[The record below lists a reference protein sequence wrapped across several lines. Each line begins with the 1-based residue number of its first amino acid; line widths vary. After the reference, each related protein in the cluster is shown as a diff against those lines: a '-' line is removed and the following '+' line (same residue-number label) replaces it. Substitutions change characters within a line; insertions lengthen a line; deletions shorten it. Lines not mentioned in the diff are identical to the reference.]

1 MRFSVNCKLFQ
12 VYNNIYMVFRRFFG
26 VVGFLAVSAACFAQ
40 DVTFQGAAKTIVTLG
55 ESFSLTYTLN
65 SQGSDF
71 RGPRLNGF
79 DVISG
84 PFSST
89 SSSIQSVNGRT
100 TMSVRYSFQY
110 ILQANK
116 EGTFDIPAATI
127 TVDRRTITSNT
138 LTVKVLKNGA
148 GQGGA
153 SQGQSQGSSQQQG
166 NVQTSPNDVML
177 KAYVSNANPQQGE
190 GITVTYKIFTKVP
203 VSQIMFSKEPSFPG
217 FWSQNLTKEKEKLQ
231 QYNQVIDGQQYIVAD
246 LRKYTLFPL
255 KSGKLTIEPLE
266 LVCQAQIKRQTKART
281 GDPFFDDFFNDS
293 FFNTSYTP
301 VEKSLRASPLVI
313 NVRPLPSTGVP
324 EDFAG
329 AVGNFSFRTELD
341 KTSIKANEAIN
352 LKCVV
357 SGEGNLQ
364 LIDKLNVTFPPDFET
379 YDPKVSN
386 DIRSSEKGVSGSQV
400 FEYLIIP
407 RKPGK
412 FNLKPISFSFYD
424 LKKMKYVT
432 LTSPAYTIDVEK
444 GTGEAANVTYTGT
457 NHEEIKYIG
466 SDIRH
471 IKNQSFALSVNGE
484 YFFGSLPFFLW
495 IILPLLVFIIFIVL
509 FKKFSVRRSDVILM
523 KNLRATK
530 VARKRLRKAEL
541 YLKEQKQEE
550 FYIEISQTLWG
561 YLGDKFSL
569 PIAELSIETV
579 RQTLINKE
587 LGEEIIQNFIDTL
600 NNTDYARFAPGE
612 KSINMER
619 IYNEALAVISRIER
633 ELR

>member
-1 MRFSVNCKLFQ
+1 MVL
-12 VYNNIYMVFRRFFG
+12 YNYIYMVLRRLLF
-26 VVGFLAVSAACFAQ
+26 VLAFLAVLTAGRAQ
-40 DVTFQGAAKTIVTLG
+40 DILFQASAKTSVSLG
-55 ESFSLTYTLN
+55 ESFTLTYTLN

-116 EGTFDIPAATI
+116 EGTFDIPSATI
-127 TVDRRTITSNT
+127 TVDRRTVTSNQ
-138 LTVKVLKNGA
+138 LTIKVLRNGTA
-148 GQGGA
+148 QSNPA
-153 SQGQSQGSSQQQG
+153 QGQLNSGTPQQG
-166 NVQTSPNDVML
+166 AVQANTNDVML
-177 KAYVSNANPQQGE
+177 KAYVSNSNPLQGE
-190 GITVTYKIFTKVP
+190 GITVSYKIFTKVP
-203 VSQIMFSKEPSFPG
+203 VSQIMFRKEPSFPG

-266 LVCQAQIKRQTKART
+266 LECQAQIRRQSKART

-301 VEKSLRASPLVI
+301 VEKSLRASSLVI
-313 NVRPLPSTGVP
+313 NVKPLPSAGVP

-329 AVGNFSFRTELD
+329 AVGNFNFHTELD
-341 KTSIKANEAIN
+341 KTNVTANEAIN

-364 LIDKLNVTFPPDFET
+364 LIDKLNVSFPPDFET

-407 RKPGK
+407 RKAGK
-412 FNLKPISFSFYD
+412 FTIKAITFSFFD
-424 LKKMKYVT
+424 LRKMNYVT
-432 LTSPAYTIDVEK
+432 LTSPAYTIDVKK
-444 GTGEAANVTYTGT
+444 GTGDAANVTYTGA
-457 NHEEIKYIG
+457 NHEEIKYLG

-471 IKNQSFALSVNGE
+471 IKSQAFPLTRSGE
-484 YFFGSLPFFLW
+484 YFFGSIVFMLCL
-495 IILPLLVFIIFIVL
+495 ILPLLIFLGFILL
-509 FKKFSVRRSDVILM
+509 FRKFSERRSDVVLM

-541 YLKEQKQEE
+541 YLKEQKQQE
-550 FYIEISQTLWG
+550 FYIEISQALWG
-561 YLGDKFSL
+561 YLSDKFSL
-569 PIAELSIETV
+569 PVAELSIDTV
-579 RQTLINKE
+579 RQTLVQKDV
-587 LGEEIIQNFIDTL
+587 GEELIQNFLDVL
-600 NNTDYARFAPGE
+600 NNTEYARFAPGE
-612 KSINMER
+612 KSMNMER
-619 IYNEALAVISRIER
+619 VYNEALAIISRIER

>member
-1 MRFSVNCKLFQ
+1 
-12 VYNNIYMVFRRFFG
+12 MVFRRLLL
-26 VVGFLAVSAACFAQ
+26 VVGFLSCLSAGFPQ
-40 DVTFQGAAKTIVTLG
+40 DVSFQGAAKTTVSIG
-55 ESFSLTYTLN
+55 ESFTLTYTLN
-65 SQGSDF
+65 NQGTDF

-84 PFSST
+84 PFTST

-100 TMSVRYSFQY
+100 TMSVHYSFQY
-110 ILQANK
+110 ILQANR
-116 EGTFDIPAATI
+116 EGTFDIPPATI
-127 TVDRRTITSNT
+127 TVDRRIITSNS
-138 LTVKVLKNGA
+138 LTIKVVKNGA
-148 GQGGA
+148 GQSGA
-153 SQGQSQGSSQQQG
+153 NQGQSYGNSQQQT
-166 NVQTSPNDVML
+166 NIQTNPNDVML
-177 KAYVSNANPQQGE
+177 KAYVSNSNPHVGE
-190 GITVTYKIFTKVP
+190 GISVTYKIFTKVP

-217 FWSQNLTKEKEKLQ
+217 FWSQSLTKEKEKLQ

-266 LVCQAQIKRQTKART
+266 LECQAQIKRQSKTRT

-313 NVRPLPSTGVP
+313 NVKPLPSNGVP
-324 EDFAG
+324 DDFAG
-329 AVGNFSFRTELD
+329 AVGSFNFHTELD
-341 KTSIKANEAIN
+341 RTKVKTNEAIN
-352 LKCVV
+352 LRCVV

-364 LIDKLNVTFPPDFET
+364 LIDKLNITFPPDFET

-386 DIRSSEKGVSGSQV
+386 DIRSSEKGVSGSQI

-412 FNLKPISFSFYD
+412 FSLKPISFSFYD

-432 LTSPAYTIDVEK
+432 LTSPAYNIEVEK
-444 GTGEAANVTYTGT
+444 GTGEAANVTYTGA

-471 IKNQSFALSVNGE
+471 IKNQPFVLSKSGE
-484 YFFGSLPFFLW
+484 YFFGSLTFLLWLIVPVLIFFGF
-495 IILPLLVFIIFIVL
+495 ILLLR
-509 FKKFSVRRSDVILM
+509 KFSERRSDVVLM

-530 VARKRLRKAEL
+530 VARKRLKKAEL

-550 FYIEISQTLWG
+550 FYIEISQALWG

-569 PIAELSIETV
+569 PIAELSIDTV
-579 RQTLINKE
+579 KQTLTDKE
-587 LGEEIIQNFIDTL
+587 VSGELIQNFIDTL
-600 NNTDYARFAPGE
+600 NNTEYARFAPGE
-612 KSINMER
+612 KSVNMER

>member
-1 MRFSVNCKLFQ
+1 
-12 VYNNIYMVFRRFFG
+12 VFRRFLSVF
-26 VVGFLAVSAACFAQ
+26 GFLSVFAAGYAQ
-40 DVTFQGAAKTIVTLG
+40 DVSFQGSAKSTVSVG
-55 ESFSLTYTLN
+55 ESFTLTYTLN
-65 SQGSDF
+65 SQGGDF

-84 PFSST
+84 PFTST

-116 EGTFDIPAATI
+116 EGTFDIPPATVI
-127 TVDRRTITSNT
+127 VDRRTITSNS
-138 LTVKVLKNGA
+138 LTIKVARNSSSQPGGNA
-148 GQGGA
+148 GQSSGN
-153 SQGQSQGSSQQQG
+153 SQQQG
-166 NVQTSPNDVML
+166 NAQTNPNDVML
-177 KAYVSNANPQQGE
+177 KAYVSNSNPLQGE
-190 GITVTYKIFTKVP
+190 GISVTYKIFTKVP

-255 KSGKLTIEPLE
+255 KSGKLIIEPLE
-266 LVCQAQIKRQTKART
+266 LECQAQIKRQSKSRT

-301 VEKSLRASPLVI
+301 VEKSLRASPLII
-313 NVRPLPSTGVP
+313 NVRPLPASGVP
-324 EDFAG
+324 ADYAG
-329 AVGNFSFRTELD
+329 AVGNFNFHTEIDRTKV
-341 KTSIKANEAIN
+341 KTNEAIN

-364 LIDKLNVTFPPDFET
+364 LIDKLNIAFPPDFET
-379 YDPKVSN
+379 YDPKISN

-412 FNLKPISFSFYD
+412 FTLKPISFSFYD
-424 LKKMKYVT
+424 LKKMKYIT
-432 LTSPAYTIDVEK
+432 LTSPEYTIEVEK
-444 GTGEAANVTYTGT
+444 GSGEAANVTYTGA

-471 IKNQSFALSVNGE
+471 IKNQVFALSTGGD
-484 YFFGSLPFFLW
+484 YFFGSIAFILW
-495 IILPLLVFIIFIVL
+495 LILPLAVFVTFVL
-509 FKKFSVRRSDVILM
+509 LFRKFSERRSDVVLM

-530 VARKRLRKAEL
+530 VARKRLRKAEI
-541 YLKEQKQEE
+541 YFKEQKQLE
-550 FYIEISQTLWG
+550 FYVEISQALWG
-561 YLGDKFSL
+561 YLSDKFSL
-569 PIAELSIETV
+569 PIAELSIDTV

-587 LGEEIIQNFIDTL
+587 VGEELIQNFLDTL
-600 NNTDYARFAPGE
+600 NNTEYARFAPGE
-612 KSINMER
+612 KSVNMER

>member
-1 MRFSVNCKLFQ
+1 
-12 VYNNIYMVFRRFFG
+12 MVFRRLLLI
-26 VVGFLAVSAACFAQ
+26 VGFLAILAAGFSQ
-40 DVTFQGAAKTIVTLG
+40 DVTFQGSAKTTVSIG
-55 ESFSLTYTLN
+55 ESFTLTYTLN
-65 SQGSDF
+65 SQGTDF
-71 RGPRLNGF
+71 RGPRLNGL

-84 PFSST
+84 PFTST

-100 TMSVRYSFQY
+100 TMSVHYSFQY
-110 ILQANK
+110 ILQANR
-116 EGTFDIPAATI
+116 EGTFDIPPATI
-127 TVDRRTITSNT
+127 TVDRRTITSNL
-138 LTVKVLKNGA
+138 LTIKVVKNGTGQA
-148 GQGGA
+148 GT
-153 SQGQSQGSSQQQG
+153 SQGQSYGNSQQQA
-166 NVQTSPNDVML
+166 NVQTNPNDVML
-177 KAYVSNANPQQGE
+177 KAYVSNPNPQQGE
-190 GITVTYKIFTKVP
+190 GISVTYKIFTKVP

-217 FWSQNLTKEKEKLQ
+217 FWSQSLTKEKEKLQ
-231 QYNQVIDGQQYIVAD
+231 QYTQVIDGQQYIVAD

-266 LVCQAQIKRQTKART
+266 LECQAQIKRQSKTRT

-324 EDFAG
+324 GDFAR
-329 AVGNFSFRTELD
+329 AVGSFDFHTELD
-341 KTSIKANEAIN
+341 RTKVKTNEAIN

-386 DIRSSEKGVSGSQV
+386 DIRSSEKGVSGSQI

-412 FNLKPISFSFYD
+412 FNLKPISFSYYD

-444 GTGEAANVTYTGT
+444 GTGEAANVTYTGA

-471 IKNQSFALSVNGE
+471 IKNQAFVLSKTGE
-484 YFFGSLPFFLW
+484 YFFGSMIFMLW
-495 IILPLLVFIIFIVL
+495 LVIPLLLFFVFILL
-509 FKKFSVRRSDVILM
+509 FRKFSERRSDVVLM
-523 KNLRATK
+523 KNIRATK

-550 FYIEISQTLWG
+550 FYIEISQALWG
-561 YLGDKFSL
+561 YLRDKFSL
-569 PIAELSIETV
+569 PVAELSIDTV
-579 RQTLINKE
+579 KQTLINKE
-587 LGEEIIQNFIDTL
+587 ISEELIQNFIDTL
-600 NNTDYARFAPGE
+600 NNTEYARFAPGE
-612 KSINMER
+612 KSVNMER

>member
-1 MRFSVNCKLFQ
+1 
-12 VYNNIYMVFRRFFG
+12 MVFRRLLL
-26 VVGFLAVSAACFAQ
+26 VVGFLIVLAPGKAQ
-40 DVTFQGAAKTIVTLG
+40 DISFQGSAKTTVSVG
-55 ESFSLTYTLN
+55 ESFTLTYTLN
-65 SQGSDF
+65 SQGTDF
-71 RGPRLNGF
+71 RGPRLTGF

-84 PFSST
+84 PFTST

-116 EGTFDIPAATI
+116 EGTFDIPPATV
-127 TVDRRTITSNT
+127 TVDRRTITSNS
-138 LTVKVLKNGA
+138 LTIKVMKAGA
-148 GQGGA
+148 GQSGNG
-153 SQGQSQGSSQQQG
+153 QGQYNSNSQQQG
-166 NVQTSPNDVML
+166 GVQTSPNDVML
-177 KAYVSNANPQQGE
+177 KAYVSNSNPLQGE
-190 GITVTYKIFTKVP
+190 GIIVTYKIFTKVP
-203 VSQIMFSKEPSFPG
+203 VQQIMFTKEPSFPG

-231 QYNQVIDGQQYIVAD
+231 QYTQVIDGQQYIVAD

-255 KSGKLTIEPLE
+255 KSGKLTIEPLQMD
-266 LVCQAQIKRQTKART
+266 CQVQIKRQNKTRT

-301 VEKSLRASPLVI
+301 VEKSLRASPLII

-329 AVGNFSFRTELD
+329 AVGSFDFHTQVDRT
-341 KTSIKANEAIN
+341 SVKANEAVN

-364 LIDKLNVTFPPDFET
+364 LIDHLNVTFPPDFET
-379 YDPKVSN
+379 YDPKVTN

-412 FNLKPISFSFYD
+412 FSLKPISFSYFD

-432 LTSPAYTIDVEK
+432 LTSPPYAIEVEK
-444 GTGEAANVTYTGT
+444 GSGEAANITYTGT

-466 SDIRH
+466 SDIH
-471 IKNQSFALSVNGE
+471 YIKNQVFELSVIGE
-484 YFFGSLPFFLW
+484 YFFGSVAF
-495 IILPLLVFIIFIVL
+495 ILSLVFPVLLFFVFILL
-509 FKKFSVRRSDVILM
+509 FKKFSQRRSDVVLM

-530 VARKRLRKAEL
+530 VARKRLRKAEH

-550 FYIEISQTLWG
+550 FYVEISQALWG

-569 PIAELSIETV
+569 SVAELSIDTV
-579 RQTLINKE
+579 RQTLVIKE
-587 LGEEIIQNFIDTL
+587 VKEDLIQNFIDTL
-600 NNTDYARFAPGE
+600 NNTEYARFAPGE
-612 KSINMER
+612 KSVNMER
-619 IYNEALAVISRIER
+619 VYNEALAVISRIER

>member
-1 MRFSVNCKLFQ
+1 
-12 VYNNIYMVFRRFFG
+12 MVFRRLLLI
-26 VVGFLAVSAACFAQ
+26 VGFLAILAAGFPQ
-40 DVTFQGAAKTIVTLG
+40 DVTFQGSAKTTVSIG
-55 ESFSLTYTLN
+55 ESFTLTYTLN
-65 SQGSDF
+65 SQGTDF
-71 RGPRLNGF
+71 RGPRLNGL

-84 PFSST
+84 PFTST

-100 TMSVRYSFQY
+100 TMSVHYSFQY
-110 ILQANK
+110 ILQANR
-116 EGTFDIPAATI
+116 EGTFDIPPATI
-127 TVDRRTITSNT
+127 TVDRRTITSNL
-138 LTVKVLKNGA
+138 LTIKVVKNGPGQA
-148 GQGGA
+148 GT
-153 SQGQSQGSSQQQG
+153 SQGQSYGNSQQQA
-166 NVQTSPNDVML
+166 NVQTNPNDVML
-177 KAYVSNANPQQGE
+177 KAYVSNPNPQQGE
-190 GITVTYKIFTKVP
+190 GISVTYKIYTKVP

-217 FWSQNLTKEKEKLQ
+217 FWSQSLTKEKEKLQ
-231 QYNQVIDGQQYIVAD
+231 QYTQIIDGQQYIVAD

-266 LVCQAQIKRQTKART
+266 LECQAQIKRQSKTRT

-324 EDFAG
+324 GDFAG
-329 AVGNFSFRTELD
+329 AVGSFDFHTELD
-341 KTSIKANEAIN
+341 RTKVKTNEAIN

-386 DIRSSEKGVSGSQV
+386 DIRSSEKGVSGSQI

-412 FNLKPISFSFYD
+412 FNLKPISFSYYD

-444 GTGEAANVTYTGT
+444 GTGEAANVTYTGA

-471 IKNQSFALSVNGE
+471 IKNQAFVLSKTGE
-484 YFFGSLPFFLW
+484 YFFGSMIFMLW
-495 IILPLLVFIIFIVL
+495 LVIPLLLFFVFILL
-509 FKKFSVRRSDVILM
+509 FRKFSERRSDVVLM

-550 FYIEISQTLWG
+550 FYIEISQALWG
-561 YLGDKFSL
+561 YLRDKFSL
-569 PIAELSIETV
+569 PVAELSIDTV
-579 RQTLINKE
+579 KQTLINKE
-587 LGEEIIQNFIDTL
+587 ISEELIQNFIDTL
-600 NNTDYARFAPGE
+600 NNTEYARFAPGE
-612 KSINMER
+612 KSVNMER

>member
-1 MRFSVNCKLFQ
+1 
-12 VYNNIYMVFRRFFG
+12 MVFRRLLLI
-26 VVGFLAVSAACFAQ
+26 VGFLAILAAGFSQ
-40 DVTFQGAAKTIVTLG
+40 DVTFQGSAKTTVSIG
-55 ESFSLTYTLN
+55 ESFTLTYILN
-65 SQGSDF
+65 SQGTDF
-71 RGPRLNGF
+71 RGPRLNGL

-84 PFSST
+84 PFTST

-100 TMSVRYSFQY
+100 TMSVHYSFQY
-110 ILQANK
+110 ILQANR
-116 EGTFDIPAATI
+116 EGTFDIPPATI
-127 TVDRRTITSNT
+127 TVDRRTITSNL
-138 LTVKVLKNGA
+138 LTIKVVKNGTGQA
-148 GQGGA
+148 GT
-153 SQGQSQGSSQQQG
+153 SQGQSYGNSQQQA
-166 NVQTSPNDVML
+166 NVQTNPNDVML
-177 KAYVSNANPQQGE
+177 KAYVSNPNPQQGE
-190 GITVTYKIFTKVP
+190 GISVTYKIYTKVP

-217 FWSQNLTKEKEKLQ
+217 FWSQSLTKEKEKLQ
-231 QYNQVIDGQQYIVAD
+231 QYTQVIDGQQYIVAD

-266 LVCQAQIKRQTKART
+266 LECQAQIKRQSKTRT

-324 EDFAG
+324 GDFAG
-329 AVGNFSFRTELD
+329 AVGSFDFHTELD
-341 KTSIKANEAIN
+341 RTKVKTNEAIN

-386 DIRSSEKGVSGSQV
+386 DIRSSEKGVSGSQI

-412 FNLKPISFSFYD
+412 FNLKPISFSYYD

-444 GTGEAANVTYTGT
+444 GTGEAANVTYTGA

-471 IKNQSFALSVNGE
+471 IKNQAFVLSKTGE
-484 YFFGSLPFFLW
+484 YFFGSMIFMLW
-495 IILPLLVFIIFIVL
+495 LVIPLLLFFVFILL
-509 FKKFSVRRSDVILM
+509 FRKFSERRSDVVLM
-523 KNLRATK
+523 KNIRATK

-550 FYIEISQTLWG
+550 FYIEISQALWG
-561 YLGDKFSL
+561 YLRDKFSL
-569 PIAELSIETV
+569 PVAELSIDTV
-579 RQTLINKE
+579 KQTLINKE
-587 LGEEIIQNFIDTL
+587 ISEELIQNFIDTL
-600 NNTDYARFAPGE
+600 NNTEYARFAPGE
-612 KSINMER
+612 KSVNMER

>member
-1 MRFSVNCKLFQ
+1 
-12 VYNNIYMVFRRFFG
+12 MVFRRFLL
-26 VVGFLAVSAACFAQ
+26 VVGFFAILATGFAQ
-40 DVTFQGAAKTIVTLG
+40 DVSFQGSAKSTVSLG
-55 ESFSLTYTLN
+55 ESFTLTYTLN
-65 SQGSDF
+65 SQGTDF
-71 RGPRLNGF
+71 RGPRLSGF

-84 PFSST
+84 PFTST

-116 EGTFDIPAATI
+116 EGTFDIPPATI
-127 TVDRRTITSNT
+127 TIDRRTITSNS
-138 LTVKVLKNGA
+138 LTVKVTKNGSA
-148 GQGGA
+148 QTGT
-153 SQGQSQGSSQQQG
+153 SQGQPYQNTQQQG
-166 NVQTSPNDVML
+166 NIQTNPNDVML
-177 KAYVSNANPQQGE
+177 KAYVSNSNPQQGE
-190 GITVTYKIFTKVP
+190 GITVTYKIYTKVP
-203 VSQIMFSKEPSFPG
+203 VSQIMFTKEPSFPG

-266 LVCQAQIKRQTKART
+266 LECQAQIKRQSKTRT

-301 VEKSLRASPLVI
+301 VEKSLRASALVV
-313 NVRPLPSTGVP
+313 NVRPLPATGVP

-329 AVGNFSFRTELD
+329 AVGSFNFHTELD
-341 KTSIKANEAIN
+341 RTRVKTNEAIN
-352 LKCVV
+352 LRCVV

-364 LIDKLNVTFPPDFET
+364 LIDKLNITFPPDFET

-432 LTSPAYTIDVEK
+432 LTSPDYTIEVEK
-444 GTGEAANVTYTGT
+444 GTGEAANVTYTGA
-457 NHEEIKYIG
+457 NHEEIKYIS

-471 IKNQSFALSVNGE
+471 IKNQVFSLSKSGE
-484 YFFGSLPFFLW
+484 YFFSSLGFFLCL
-495 IILPLLVFIIFIVL
+495 IVPLLLFFIFIML
-509 FKKFSVRRSDVILM
+509 FRKFSERRSDVMLM

-530 VARKRLRKAEL
+530 VARKRLKKAEL
-541 YLKEQKQEE
+541 YLKEKKTQE
-550 FYIEISQTLWG
+550 FYVEISRALWG

-569 PIAELSIETV
+569 PIAELSIDTV
-579 RQTLINKE
+579 KQTLIKKE
-587 LGEEIIQNFIDTL
+587 VGEEIIQNFIDTL
-600 NNTDYARFAPGE
+600 NNTEYARFAPGE
-612 KSINMER
+612 KSVNMER
-619 IYNEALAVISRIER
+619 VYNEALAVISRIER

>member
-1 MRFSVNCKLFQ
+1 
-12 VYNNIYMVFRRFFG
+12 MVFRRLLLI
-26 VVGFLAVSAACFAQ
+26 VGFLAILAAGFPQ
-40 DVTFQGAAKTIVTLG
+40 DVTFQGSAKTTVSIG
-55 ESFSLTYTLN
+55 ESFTLTYTLN
-65 SQGSDF
+65 SQGTDF
-71 RGPRLNGF
+71 RGPRLNGL

-84 PFSST
+84 PFTST

-100 TMSVRYSFQY
+100 TMSVHYSFQY
-110 ILQANK
+110 ILQANR
-116 EGTFDIPAATI
+116 EGTFDIPPATI
-127 TVDRRTITSNT
+127 TVDRRTITSNL
-138 LTVKVLKNGA
+138 LTIKVVKNGTGQA
-148 GQGGA
+148 GT
-153 SQGQSQGSSQQQG
+153 SQGQSYGNSQQQA
-166 NVQTSPNDVML
+166 NVQTNPNDVML
-177 KAYVSNANPQQGE
+177 KAYVSNPNPQQGE
-190 GITVTYKIFTKVP
+190 GISVTYKIYTKVP

-217 FWSQNLTKEKEKLQ
+217 FWSQSLTKEKEKLQ
-231 QYNQVIDGQQYIVAD
+231 QYTQIIDGQQYIVAD

-266 LVCQAQIKRQTKART
+266 LECQAQIKRQSKTRT

-324 EDFAG
+324 GDFAG
-329 AVGNFSFRTELD
+329 AVGSFDFHTELD
-341 KTSIKANEAIN
+341 RTKVKTNEAIN

-386 DIRSSEKGVSGSQV
+386 DIRSSEKGVSGSQI

-412 FNLKPISFSFYD
+412 FNLKPISFSYYD

-444 GTGEAANVTYTGT
+444 GTGEAANVTYTGA

-471 IKNQSFALSVNGE
+471 IKNQAFVLSKTGE
-484 YFFGSLPFFLW
+484 YFFGSMIFMLW
-495 IILPLLVFIIFIVL
+495 LVIPLLLFFVFILL
-509 FKKFSVRRSDVILM
+509 FRKFSERRSDVVLM
-523 KNLRATK
+523 KNIRATK

-550 FYIEISQTLWG
+550 FYIEISQALWG
-561 YLGDKFSL
+561 YLRDKFSL
-569 PIAELSIETV
+569 PVAELSIDTV
-579 RQTLINKE
+579 KQTLINKE
-587 LGEEIIQNFIDTL
+587 ISEELIQNFIDTL
-600 NNTDYARFAPGE
+600 NNTEYARFAPGE
-612 KSINMER
+612 KSVNMER

>member
-1 MRFSVNCKLFQ
+1 
-12 VYNNIYMVFRRFFG
+12 VYNNIYMVFRRLLLI
-26 VVGFLAVSAACFAQ
+26 VGFLAIFVVGFSQ
-40 DVTFQGAAKTIVTLG
+40 DVTFQGSAKTAVVVG
-55 ESFSLTYTLN
+55 ESFTLTYTLN

-71 RGPRLNGF
+71 RGPRLTGF

-84 PFSST
+84 PFTST

-100 TMSVRYSFQY
+100 TMSVHYSFQY
-110 ILQANK
+110 ILQANR
-116 EGTFDIPAATI
+116 EGTFDIPPATI
-127 TVDRRTITSNT
+127 NIDRRTITSNSIT
-138 LTVKVLKNGA
+138 IKVVKS
-148 GQGGA
+148 GA
-153 SQGQSQGSSQQQG
+153 SQSGNSQGQQSGNPQQQS
-166 NVQTSPNDVML
+166 NVQSSPNDVML
-177 KAYVSNANPQQGE
+177 KAYVSNSSPLQGE
-190 GITVTYKIFTKVP
+190 GISVTYKIYTKVP

-217 FWSQNLTKEKEKLQ
+217 FWSQSLTKEKEKLQ
-231 QYNQVIDGQQYIVAD
+231 QYTQVIDGQQYIVAD

-266 LVCQAQIKRQTKART
+266 VVCQAQIKRQSKSRT

-313 NVRPLPSTGVP
+313 NVKPLPASGVP
-324 EDFAG
+324 ENFAG
-329 AVGNFSFRTELD
+329 AVGNFTFHTELD
-341 KTSIKANEAIN
+341 RTKVKTNEPIN

-364 LIDKLNVTFPPDFET
+364 LIDKLNFTFPPDFET

-386 DIRSSEKGVSGSQV
+386 DIRSSEKGVSGSQI

-412 FNLKPISFSFYD
+412 FTLKPVSFSFFD

-432 LTSPAYTIDVEK
+432 LTSPEYTIDVEK
-444 GTGEAANVTYTGT
+444 GTGEASNVTYTGA

-471 IKNQSFALSVNGE
+471 IKNQAFEVVKTGE
-484 YFFGSLPFFLW
+484 YFFGSVVFLLW
-495 IILPLLVFIIFIVL
+495 LIIPLLLFIIFILL
-509 FKKFSVRRSDVILM
+509 FRKFSKRRSDVLLM

-530 VARKRLRKAEL
+530 IARKRLRKAEL
-541 YLKEQKQEE
+541 FMKEQKQEE
-550 FYIEISQTLWG
+550 FYVEISQALWG

-569 PIAELSIETV
+569 PVAELSIDNV
-579 RQTLINKE
+579 KQTLISKE
-587 LGEEIIQNFIDTL
+587 VSEELIQNFIDTL
-600 NNTDYARFAPGE
+600 NNTEYARFAPGE
-612 KSINMER
+612 KSVNMER
-619 IYNEALAVISRIER
+619 VYNEGLAVISRIER
-633 ELR
+633 ELK

>member
-1 MRFSVNCKLFQ
+1 
-12 VYNNIYMVFRRFFG
+12 MVFRRLLLI
-26 VVGFLAVSAACFAQ
+26 VGFLAILAAGFSQ
-40 DVTFQGAAKTIVTLG
+40 DVTFQGSAKTTVSIG
-55 ESFSLTYTLN
+55 ESFTLTYTLN
-65 SQGSDF
+65 SQGTDF
-71 RGPRLNGF
+71 RGPRLNGL

-84 PFSST
+84 PFTST

-100 TMSVRYSFQY
+100 TMSVHYSFQY
-110 ILQANK
+110 ILQANR
-116 EGTFDIPAATI
+116 EGTFDIPPATI
-127 TVDRRTITSNT
+127 TVDRRTITSNL
-138 LTVKVLKNGA
+138 LTIKVVKNGPGQA
-148 GQGGA
+148 GT
-153 SQGQSQGSSQQQG
+153 SQGQSYGNSQQQA
-166 NVQTSPNDVML
+166 NVQTNPNDVML
-177 KAYVSNANPQQGE
+177 KAYVSNPNPQQGE
-190 GITVTYKIFTKVP
+190 GISVTYKIYTKVP

-217 FWSQNLTKEKEKLQ
+217 FWSQSLTKEKEKLQ
-231 QYNQVIDGQQYIVAD
+231 QYTQVIDGQQYIVAD

-266 LVCQAQIKRQTKART
+266 LECQAQIKRQSKTRT

-324 EDFAG
+324 GDFAG
-329 AVGNFSFRTELD
+329 AVGSFDFHTELD
-341 KTSIKANEAIN
+341 RTKVKTNEAIN

-386 DIRSSEKGVSGSQV
+386 DIRSSEKGVSGSQI

-412 FNLKPISFSFYD
+412 FNLKPISFSYYD

-444 GTGEAANVTYTGT
+444 GTGEAANVTYTGA

-471 IKNQSFALSVNGE
+471 IKNQAFVLSKTGE
-484 YFFGSLPFFLW
+484 YFFGSMIFMLW
-495 IILPLLVFIIFIVL
+495 LVIPLLLFFVFILL
-509 FKKFSVRRSDVILM
+509 FRKFSERRSDVVLM
-523 KNLRATK
+523 KNIRATK

-550 FYIEISQTLWG
+550 FYIEISQALWG
-561 YLGDKFSL
+561 YLRDKFSL
-569 PIAELSIETV
+569 PVAELSIDTV
-579 RQTLINKE
+579 KQTLINKE
-587 LGEEIIQNFIDTL
+587 ISEELIQNFIDTL
-600 NNTDYARFAPGE
+600 NNTEYARFAPGE
-612 KSINMER
+612 KSVNMER

>member
-1 MRFSVNCKLFQ
+1 M
-12 VYNNIYMVFRRFFG
+12 YNNIYMVFRRLLLI
-26 VVGFLAVSAACFAQ
+26 VGFLAILAAVFSQ
-40 DVTFQGAAKTIVTLG
+40 DVTFQGSAKTTVSIG
-55 ESFSLTYTLN
+55 ESFTLTYTLN
-65 SQGSDF
+65 SQGTDF
-71 RGPRLNGF
+71 RGPRLNGL

-84 PFSST
+84 PFTST

-100 TMSVRYSFQY
+100 TMSVHYSFQY
-110 ILQANK
+110 ILQANR
-116 EGTFDIPAATI
+116 EGTFDIPPATI
-127 TVDRRTITSNT
+127 TVDRRTITSNL
-138 LTVKVLKNGA
+138 LTIKVVKNGTGQA
-148 GQGGA
+148 GT
-153 SQGQSQGSSQQQG
+153 SQGQSYGNSQQQA
-166 NVQTSPNDVML
+166 NVQTNPNDVML
-177 KAYVSNANPQQGE
+177 KAYVSNPNPQQGE
-190 GITVTYKIFTKVP
+190 GISVTYKIFTKVP

-217 FWSQNLTKEKEKLQ
+217 FWSQSLTKEKEKLQ
-231 QYNQVIDGQQYIVAD
+231 QYTQVIDGQQYIVAD

-266 LVCQAQIKRQTKART
+266 LECQAQIKRQSKTRT

-324 EDFAG
+324 GDFAG
-329 AVGNFSFRTELD
+329 AVGSFDFHTELD
-341 KTSIKANEAIN
+341 RTKVKTNEAIN

-386 DIRSSEKGVSGSQV
+386 DIRSSEKGVSGSQI

-412 FNLKPISFSFYD
+412 FNLKPISFSYYD

-444 GTGEAANVTYTGT
+444 GTGEAANVTYTGA

-471 IKNQSFALSVNGE
+471 IKNQAFVLSKTGE
-484 YFFGSLPFFLW
+484 YFFGSMIFMLW
-495 IILPLLVFIIFIVL
+495 LVIPLLLFFVFILL
-509 FKKFSVRRSDVILM
+509 FRKFSERRSDVVLM
-523 KNLRATK
+523 KNIRATK

-550 FYIEISQTLWG
+550 FYIEISQALWG
-561 YLGDKFSL
+561 YLRDKFSL
-569 PIAELSIETV
+569 PVAELSIDTV
-579 RQTLINKE
+579 KQTLINKE
-587 LGEEIIQNFIDTL
+587 ISEELIQNFIDTL
-600 NNTDYARFAPGE
+600 NNTEYARFAPGE
-612 KSINMER
+612 KSVNMER

>member
-1 MRFSVNCKLFQ
+1 MN
-12 VYNNIYMVFRRFFG
+12 NNIYMVFRRFLL
-26 VVGFLAVSAACFAQ
+26 VVGFLTIFAAGFSQ
-40 DVTFQGAAKTIVTLG
+40 DVSFQGSAKSTVSIG
-55 ESFSLTYTLN
+55 ESFTLTYTLN
-65 SQGSDF
+65 SQGGDF

-84 PFSST
+84 PFTST

-116 EGTFDIPAATI
+116 EGTFDIPPATV
-127 TVDRRTITSNT
+127 TVDRRTITSNS
-138 LTVKVLKNGA
+138 VAIKVVRNAA
-148 GQGGA
+148 GQPGGN
-153 SQGQSQGSSQQQG
+153 SGQSSGNSQQQG
-166 NVQTSPNDVML
+166 NVQTNPNDVML
-177 KAYVSNANPQQGE
+177 KAYVSNTNPLQGE
-190 GITVTYKIFTKVP
+190 GISVTYKIFTKVP

-231 QYNQVIDGQQYIVAD
+231 QYTQVIDGQQYIVAD

-255 KSGKLTIEPLE
+255 KSGKLIIEPLE
-266 LVCQAQIKRQTKART
+266 LVCQAQIKRQSKSRT

-301 VEKSLRASPLVI
+301 VEKSLRASPLNI
-313 NVRPLPSTGVP
+313 NVRPLPASGVP

-329 AVGNFSFRTELD
+329 AVGNFNFHTELD
-341 KTSIKANEAIN
+341 RTKVKTNEAIN

-364 LIDKLNVTFPPDFET
+364 LIDKLNITFPPDFET
-379 YDPKVSN
+379 YDPKISN
-386 DIRSSEKGVSGSQV
+386 DLRSSEKGVSGSQV

-424 LKKMKYVT
+424 LKKMKYIT
-432 LTSPAYTIDVEK
+432 LTSPEYTIEVEK
-444 GTGEAANVTYTGT
+444 GSGEAANVTYTGA

-471 IKNQSFALSVNGE
+471 IKNQVFALSTGGN
-484 YFFGSLPFFLW
+484 YFFGSPAFILW
-495 IILPLLVFIIFIVL
+495 LILPLVVFVTFVL
-509 FKKFSVRRSDVILM
+509 LFRKFSERRSDVVLM

-530 VARKRLRKAEL
+530 VARKRLRKAEI
-541 YLKEQKQEE
+541 YFKEQKQKE
-550 FYIEISQTLWG
+550 FYVEISQALWG
-561 YLGDKFSL
+561 YLSDKFSL
-569 PIAELSIETV
+569 PIAELSIDTV
-579 RQTLINKE
+579 RQTLISKE
-587 LGEEIIQNFIDTL
+587 VGEELIQNFLDTL
-600 NNTDYARFAPGE
+600 NNTEFARFAPGE
-612 KSINMER
+612 KSDNMER

>member
-1 MRFSVNCKLFQ
+1 
-12 VYNNIYMVFRRFFG
+12 MVFRRLLLI
-26 VVGFLAVSAACFAQ
+26 VGFLAILAAGFSQ
-40 DVTFQGAAKTIVTLG
+40 DVTFQGSAKTTVSIG
-55 ESFSLTYTLN
+55 ESFTLTYILN
-65 SQGSDF
+65 SQGTDF
-71 RGPRLNGF
+71 RGPRLNGL

-84 PFSST
+84 PFTST

-100 TMSVRYSFQY
+100 TMSVHYSFQY
-110 ILQANK
+110 ILQANR
-116 EGTFDIPAATI
+116 EGTFDIPPATI
-127 TVDRRTITSNT
+127 TVDRRTITSNL
-138 LTVKVLKNGA
+138 LTIKVVKNGTGQA
-148 GQGGA
+148 GT
-153 SQGQSQGSSQQQG
+153 SQGQSYGNSQQQA
-166 NVQTSPNDVML
+166 NVQTNPNDVML
-177 KAYVSNANPQQGE
+177 KAYVGNPNPQQGE
-190 GITVTYKIFTKVP
+190 GISVTYKIYTKVP

-217 FWSQNLTKEKEKLQ
+217 FWSQSLTKEKEKLQ
-231 QYNQVIDGQQYIVAD
+231 QYTQIIDGQQYIVAD

-266 LVCQAQIKRQTKART
+266 LECQAQIKRQSKTRT

-293 FFNTSYTP
+293 FFNTSYAP

-324 EDFAG
+324 GDFAG
-329 AVGNFSFRTELD
+329 AVGSFDFHTELD
-341 KTSIKANEAIN
+341 RTKVKTNEAIN

-386 DIRSSEKGVSGSQV
+386 DIRSSEKGVSGSQI

-412 FNLKPISFSFYD
+412 FNLKPISFSYYD

-444 GTGEAANVTYTGT
+444 GTGEAANVTYTGA

-471 IKNQSFALSVNGE
+471 IKNQAFVLSKTGE
-484 YFFGSLPFFLW
+484 YFFGSMIFMLW
-495 IILPLLVFIIFIVL
+495 LVIPLLLFFVFILL
-509 FKKFSVRRSDVILM
+509 FRKFSERRSDVVLM
-523 KNLRATK
+523 KNIRATK

-550 FYIEISQTLWG
+550 FYIEISQALWG
-561 YLGDKFSL
+561 YLRDKFSL
-569 PIAELSIETV
+569 PVAELSIDTV
-579 RQTLINKE
+579 KQTLINKE
-587 LGEEIIQNFIDTL
+587 ISEELIQNFIDTL
-600 NNTDYARFAPGE
+600 NNTEYARFAPGE
-612 KSINMER
+612 KSVNMER

>member
-1 MRFSVNCKLFQ
+1 
-12 VYNNIYMVFRRFFG
+12 MVFRRLLLI
-26 VVGFLAVSAACFAQ
+26 VGFLAILAAGFPQ
-40 DVTFQGAAKTIVTLG
+40 DVTFQGSAKTTVSIG
-55 ESFSLTYTLN
+55 ESFTLTYTLN
-65 SQGSDF
+65 SQGTDF
-71 RGPRLNGF
+71 RGPRLNGL

-84 PFSST
+84 PFTST

-100 TMSVRYSFQY
+100 TMSVHYSFQY
-110 ILQANK
+110 ILQANR
-116 EGTFDIPAATI
+116 EGTFDIPPATI
-127 TVDRRTITSNT
+127 TVDRRTITSNL
-138 LTVKVLKNGA
+138 LTIKVVKNGTGQA
-148 GQGGA
+148 GT
-153 SQGQSQGSSQQQG
+153 SQGQSYGNSQQQA
-166 NVQTSPNDVML
+166 NVQTNPNDVML
-177 KAYVSNANPQQGE
+177 KAYVSNPNPQQGE
-190 GITVTYKIFTKVP
+190 GISVTYKIYTKVP

-217 FWSQNLTKEKEKLQ
+217 FWSQSLTKEKEKLQ
-231 QYNQVIDGQQYIVAD
+231 QYTQVIDGQQYIVAD

-266 LVCQAQIKRQTKART
+266 LECQAQIKRQSKTRT

-324 EDFAG
+324 GDFAG
-329 AVGNFSFRTELD
+329 AVGSFDFHTELD
-341 KTSIKANEAIN
+341 RTKVKTNEAIN

-386 DIRSSEKGVSGSQV
+386 DIRSSEKGVSGSQI

-412 FNLKPISFSFYD
+412 FNLKPISFSYYD

-444 GTGEAANVTYTGT
+444 GTGEAANVTYTGA

-471 IKNQSFALSVNGE
+471 IKNQAFVLSKTGE
-484 YFFGSLPFFLW
+484 YFFGSMIFMLW
-495 IILPLLVFIIFIVL
+495 LVIPLLLFFVFILL
-509 FKKFSVRRSDVILM
+509 FRKFSERRSDVVLM
-523 KNLRATK
+523 KNIRATK

-550 FYIEISQTLWG
+550 FYIEISQALWG
-561 YLGDKFSL
+561 YLRDKFSL
-569 PIAELSIETV
+569 PVAELSIDTV
-579 RQTLINKE
+579 KQTLINKE
-587 LGEEIIQNFIDTL
+587 ISEELIQNFIDTL
-600 NNTDYARFAPGE
+600 NNTEYARFAPGE
-612 KSINMER
+612 KSVNMER

>member
-1 MRFSVNCKLFQ
+1 
-12 VYNNIYMVFRRFFG
+12 MVFRRFLS
-26 VVGFLAVSAACFAQ
+26 VVGFLSVIAAGYAQ
-40 DVTFQGAAKTIVTLG
+40 DVSFQGSAKSTVSIG
-55 ESFSLTYTLN
+55 ESFTLTYTLN
-65 SQGSDF
+65 SQGGDF

-84 PFSST
+84 PFTST

-116 EGTFDIPAATI
+116 EGTFDIPPATV
-127 TVDRRTITSNT
+127 TVDRRTITSNS
-138 LTVKVLKNGA
+138 LTIKVVRNA
-148 GQGGA
+148 A
-153 SQGQSQGSSQQQG
+153 SQSGGNTGQSQGNSQQQG
-166 NVQTSPNDVML
+166 NVQSNPNDVML
-177 KAYVSNANPQQGE
+177 KAYVSNNNPLQGE
-190 GITVTYKIFTKVP
+190 GISVTYKIFTKVP

-266 LVCQAQIKRQTKART
+266 LVCQAQIKRQSKSRT

-301 VEKSLRASPLVI
+301 VEKSLRASLLII
-313 NVRPLPSTGVP
+313 NVRPLPASGVP
-324 EDFAG
+324 GDYAG
-329 AVGNFSFRTELD
+329 AVGNFNFHTEIDRTKV
-341 KTSIKANEAIN
+341 KTNEAIN

-364 LIDKLNVTFPPDFET
+364 LIDKLNITFPPDFET
-379 YDPKVSN
+379 YDPKISN

-412 FNLKPISFSFYD
+412 FTLKPISFSFYD
-424 LKKMKYVT
+424 LKKMKYIT
-432 LTSPAYTIDVEK
+432 LTSPEYTIDVEK
-444 GTGEAANVTYTGT
+444 GSGEGANVTYTGA

-471 IKNQSFALSVNGE
+471 IKNQVFALSTGGD
-484 YFFGSLPFFLW
+484 YFFGSIAFILW
-495 IILPLLVFIIFIVL
+495 LILPLAVFVTFVL
-509 FKKFSVRRSDVILM
+509 LFRKFSERRSDVVLM

-530 VARKRLRKAEL
+530 VARKRLRKAEI
-541 YLKEQKQEE
+541 YFKEQKQLE
-550 FYIEISQTLWG
+550 FYVEISQALWG
-561 YLGDKFSL
+561 YLSDKFSL
-569 PIAELSIETV
+569 PIAELSIDTV

-587 LGEEIIQNFIDTL
+587 VGEELIQNFLDTL
-600 NNTDYARFAPGE
+600 NNTEYARFAPGE
-612 KSINMER
+612 KSVNMER